1 MQRYD
6 THNIRNTISG
16 LKEIKTSAFVNK
28 NGLVDFRQVREI
40 CRIIDTLTLP
50 LYYIW
55 EYDCHRQLAELD
67 FEKHLE
73 KPYHKFLH
81 NPVTNTWRL
90 YLLVSAE
97 SVFSNRLGKLSD
109 DVRNIYKL
117 FLEHYE
123 AMQGLKDRK
132 YHFETNN

>member
-6 THNIRNTISG
+6 TQNIRNTISG

-73 KPYHKFLH
+73 KPYKKFLH

-97 SVFSNRLGKLSD
+97 SIFSNRLGKLSD
-109 DVRNIYKL
+109 DVRNIYKF

-123 AMQGLKDRK
+123 VVQGLKDRN
-132 YHFETNN
+132 YHLETNN